1 MRNLKHLLM
10 VMFIVLITLGFFTGC
25 KDNEKADET
34 KDGDDGKGEIKEWE
48 FTADNLEDAKDIYED
63 FFYLTI
69 YDDNMVVKVYNDDGL
84 MLTETLDGNKDHI
97 EYTWGEVAFAYHD
110 GEEYIYAVKD
120 GKNKYYFT
128 DKDSYLDYS
137 LAFEFFI
144 DAFADIENE
153 GLTVSLSSKGKSIPT
168 EYSVYFDAVLTCE
181 IQYQGWSSSIRAVKE
196 RDKVISFENAL
207 TDENGTTTTRITFEF
222 GNASVTMPDL
232 TDWFNASAPKQE
244 SEWYV
249 SGTINGQIVEA
260 IPMYYSYLSGEF
272 KTDYVDI
279 IVGDKI
285 EVRNKNDES
294 FLFTQDIDEEMFA
307 GHEMICFNADEN
319 TLCFESEY

>member
-1 MRNLKHLLM
+1 MRSLKHLLM

-25 KDNEKADET
+25 KNNEKGDEP

-48 FTADNLEDAKDIYED
+48 FTADNLEDAKDIYDD

-69 YDDNMVVKVYNDDGL
+69 YDDDMIVKVYNDDGL

-97 EYTWGEVAFAYHD
+97 EYTWGEEAFAYNE

-144 DAFADIENE
+144 DAFADIESE

-249 SGTINGQIVEA
+249 CGTINGQKIDA